1 MDLYFIR
8 HAHAGDR
15 LAEHH
20 DRYRQLSARGHNRAQ
35 ELASFLADA
44 NITRVISSPAT
55 RCVQTVE
62 PIAKAF
68 GLGVEEDERL
78 WEDSLRADALDVLTS
93 VGNEGVAICS
103 HGNIIPEVLEL
114 LSEQGTKLKGRG
126 CEKGSIWVL
135 TWDDKRFKKARY
147 LPRKA
152 SGGAPKER

>member
-20 DRYRQLSARGHNRAQ
+20 DRYRHLSDRGHARAK
-35 ELASFLADA
+35 EIANFLADA

-62 PIAKAF
+62 PLAKSL
-68 GLGVEEDERL
+68 GLEVEEHDGL
-78 WEDSLRADALDVLTS
+78 WEDSLRDDALAVLNK
-93 VGNEGVAICS
+93 VGSEGVAICT

-114 LSEQGTKLKGRG
+114 LADNGTKIKGRG

-135 TWDDKRFKKARY
+135 TWEKKRFKKARY
-147 LPRKA
+147 LARKD
-152 SGGAPKER
+152 SGGH